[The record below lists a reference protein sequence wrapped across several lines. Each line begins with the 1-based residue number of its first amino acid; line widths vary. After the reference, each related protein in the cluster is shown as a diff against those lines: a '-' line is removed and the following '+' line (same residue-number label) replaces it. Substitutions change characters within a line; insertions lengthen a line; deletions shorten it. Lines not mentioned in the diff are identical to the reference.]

1 MLSSRP
7 IFADRKLILIATV
20 DIKITHDHRIFE
32 KSVNCIETINGAAAD
47 VHAARFQWH
56 IG

>member
-1 MLSSRP
+1 MINELTYRES
-7 IFADRKLILIATV
+7 
-20 DIKITHDHRIFE
+20 IFE

-47 VHAARFQWH
+47 VDAARFQWH